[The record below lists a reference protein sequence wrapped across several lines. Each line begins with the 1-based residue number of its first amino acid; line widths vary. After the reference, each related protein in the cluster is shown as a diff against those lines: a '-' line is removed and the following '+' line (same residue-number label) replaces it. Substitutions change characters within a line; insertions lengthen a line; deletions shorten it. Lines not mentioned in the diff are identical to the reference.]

1 MIAPFV
7 AVPTAVFTALE
18 QCEIDLTHFLILSA
32 CYHWANRAKGYRVE
46 SYRAE
51 RVCILFGL
59 DATLG
64 NTKKYQRA
72 LRDLA
77 DRNIVRCDYHRG
89 TERTYSVW
97 IPYPERFKRVGTAA
111 ENRVSLW
118 EADVVT
124 SVAANVVVSGDATPI
139 NAEVSDDTQPDSV
152 AIGVVESGVSTS
164 TTYQKTN
171 AEKESPLNP
180 PSGRLLPRS
189 APPQGGDAAAG
200 LKPAQ
205 ESLGQRKPLNSL
217 QCVALTELTLRYV
230 AFTDWVWK
238 FVPDVQNTKN
248 LLRDFRPEELLYIQL
263 EKFTPHEKYSK
274 NTMAQFFM
282 KGARPL
288 IEAAR
293 LRQTSLVEPDWRMV
307 LVSMYSEKR
316 QKFVKQWQYVIDG
329 RVEPDASVSAA
340 VAPSPAAVAPSPA
353 PSVCETPTDEIQTN
367 DKEAAAVVRVSDAD
381 WMIRYRAT
389 LEKK

>member
-1 MIAPFV
+1 MTAPFV

-18 QCEIDLTHFLILSA
+18 QCEIDLAHFLILSA

-59 DATLG
+59 DATLA

-97 IPYPERFKRVGTAA
+97 IPYPERFSRIGTAA

-118 EADVVT
+118 QANVVT
-124 SVAANVVVSGDATPI
+124 SVADNVVVSDDATSI
-139 NAEVSDDTQPDSV
+139 NAEVSDDTQADSV
-152 AIGVVESGVSTS
+152 AVVVVERGVSTS

-180 PSGRLLPRS
+180 PSGRLLPNPAS
-189 APPQGGDAAAG
+189 PQGEGAQTPQGSQDN
-200 LKPAQ
+200 PAH
-205 ESLGQRKPLNSL
+205 ESQPQRKPLNTI
-217 QCVALTELTLRYV
+217 QCEALNELTLRYV
-230 AFTDWVWK
+230 AFTNWLWN
-238 FVPDVQNTKN
+238 FVPDEQFTRKI
-248 LLRDFRPEELLYIQL
+248 LHDFRPEELLYIQL
-263 EKFTPHEKYSK
+263 EKFPPGAKYSK
-274 NTMAQFFM
+274 TTMAQFFI
-282 KGARPL
+282 KGARSL

-293 LRQTSLVEPDWRMV
+293 LRQTSLVEPNLGYALMHVYDDKKQ
-307 LVSMYSEKR
+307 E
-316 QKFVKQWQYVIDG
+316 FAKQWQYVLDG
-329 RVEPDASVSAA
+329 AA
-340 VAPSPAAVAPSPA
+340 KS
-353 PSVCETPTDEIQTN
+353 
-367 DKEAAAVVRVSDAD
+367 
-381 WMIRYRAT
+381 
-389 LEKK
+389 